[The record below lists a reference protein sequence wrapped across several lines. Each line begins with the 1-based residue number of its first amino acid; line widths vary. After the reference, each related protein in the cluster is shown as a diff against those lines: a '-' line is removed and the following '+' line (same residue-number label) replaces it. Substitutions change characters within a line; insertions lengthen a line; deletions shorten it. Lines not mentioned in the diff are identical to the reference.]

1 MSSYSFDVT
10 QENFNEIVLK
20 APAGTPVI
28 VDFWAPWCGPCRA
41 LKPILEKLAE
51 SYAGKFIL
59 AKVNSDE
66 NTALA
71 TKYGVRGIP
80 NVKAFKDGAIVDE
93 FSGALP
99 ESAVREF
106 IDRLVPSPG
115 DALRVEAL
123 AMYRDGD
130 AAAALDKLDTAL
142 QLDPQNDRIRV
153 AAAQI
158 LADGG
163 RADEAAR
170 LLESLHP
177 ATRGEPAAGAL
188 IARLEFLDKTRD
200 LPPAETLVQ
209 RIAADPGDLDARL
222 KLAQRHVAENQYEPA
237 LEQLLE
243 IIRRDRK
250 FNDDAGRKTM
260 LSVLN
265 LLGGQGELVS
275 KYRRLMASAL
285 N

>member
-1 MSSYSFDVT
+1 MSSHSLDVT
-10 QENFNEIVLK
+10 QENFNEIVLN

-71 TKYGVRGIP
+71 AKYGVRGIP

-123 AMYRDGD
+123 AIYANGD
-130 AAAALDKLDTAL
+130 ASAALEKLDTAL
-142 QLDPQNDRIRV
+142 QLDPANDRIRV

-158 LADGG
+158 LADSG

-170 LLESLHP
+170 LIEALHP
-177 ATRGEPAAGAL
+177 ATRAEPETSAL

-209 RIAADPGDLDARL
+209 RIGANPDDLDARL
-222 KLAQRHVAENQYEPA
+222 KLAQRHVADSQYEPA

-260 LSVLN
+260 LSILN

>member
-1 MSSYSFDVT
+1 MSYSLDVT
-10 QENFNEIVLK
+10 QANFSDVVLN
-20 APAGTPVI
+20 APAGTPVL
-28 VDFWAPWCGPCRA
+28 VDFWAPWCGPCRM

-51 SYAGKFIL
+51 DYAGKFIL

-80 NVKAFKDGAIVDE
+80 NVKAFKDGKIVDE

-99 ESAVREF
+99 ESAVRAF

-115 DALRVEAL
+115 DGLRAEAL
-123 AMYRDGD
+123 EMYRNGD
-130 AAAALDKLDTAL
+130 APGALNKLETAL
-142 QLDPQNDRIRV
+142 QLDPNNDRIRL

-158 LADGG
+158 LADQG
-163 RADEAAR
+163 RIDEAAG
-170 LLESLHP
+170 LVESLHP
-177 ATRGEPAAGAL
+177 ATRAETEASAL

-200 LPPAETLVQ
+200 LPPADALLQ
-209 RIAADPGDLDARL
+209 RVAANPDDLDARL
-222 KLAQRHVAENQYEPA
+222 KLAQQYVAQSQYEPA